1 MYGNTGEKYVQI
13 KKLDRDVL
21 SIDKVGE
28 EFKIGEYY
36 STPHRFT
43 ALNQGG
49 CLIYVPD
56 GVFKEHFV
64 KWEIFKQFYS
74 LGDVICINAKANLGK
89 YSIERIDGDGQY
101 VTLRLERN

>member
-13 KKLDRDVL
+13 KKLNQDGL

-36 STPHRFT
+36 SVPHGFT
-43 ALNQGG
+43 ALSHSG

-56 GVFKEHFV
+56 GIFKEHFV
-64 KWEIFKQFYS
+64 KWEVYKQFYC
-74 LGDVICINAKANLGK
+74 LGDKICINANGNLGK
-89 YSIERIDGDGQY
+89 YSIEEIDGDGHY
-101 VTLRLERN
+101 VTLKLERD